1 MFARGIYAIIKEMI
15 QAKAEGRAFRLPE
28 SGGMGMQETNLLE
41 LCGSVEQIIFRNEQ
55 NGYTVLELS
64 AEGERITAVGIM
76 PWVSVGEEVR
86 LLGAWKS
93 HPSFGTQFAAETCER
108 ALPTNTAAILR
119 YLSSGAVKGIGPA
132 TAARLVDAFGEKT
145 LEIMEKEPERLQS
158 IKGLSKAK
166 AEKISEEFKN
176 MFGIREIMLFLS
188 GYGVTPEEAVRVW
201 KKWGVQALDNIRR
214 DPYLLCIEPV
224 RIPFDR
230 VDGIAAA
237 MERPQDDACRI
248 RAGIL
253 HVLRHNRNNGHTCLP
268 EEKLAQ
274 ASARF
279 LGVECGQTQ
288 EALESLVLDLSL
300 VRDEIYG
307 RSFIFL
313 PDLHRCEVFSA
324 GRLQMM
330 LHYPPQRILGVTRE
344 IELIEREEGIAY
356 ADQQKKAIAD
366 ALEKGLLILTGGP
379 GTGKTTTLNAIIRI
393 LQKNGEKVLLAAP
406 TGRAAQRMAEVT
418 GCEAKTIH
426 RLLEVEWNEDDKPV
440 FTRNEKNLLNCDAL
454 ILDELSMVDSSLFEG
469 VMRALPLGCRL
480 IMVGDCDQL
489 PSVGAGNVLGDLIR
503 SGQVPVVQLTEI
515 FRQSMKSLIV
525 TNAHRIVQG
534 KMPRLSDHS
543 SDFFFLPVY
552 DPVQIGQSIVD
563 LCIRRLPKS
572 YGYSPLSDIQV
583 LCPGRKGEL
592 GSIALNKQLQSAVNP
607 AGRNKKELSANGYTL
622 REGDKVMQV
631 RNNYDIDWTKDDG
644 SGGSGVFNGDV
655 GTLLAIDKAS
665 GALAVRFED
674 RTAFYDMD
682 SAGDLE
688 LAYAITV
695 HKSQG
700 SEFEAVVMPMFQGP
714 PQLYYRNLLY
724 TGVTRAKNLLVMVG
738 TPRTVEVMVENNRK
752 TKRFS
757 ALCAYLTKEGSENAS
772 EHT

>member
-1 MFARGIYAIIKEMI
+1 
-15 QAKAEGRAFRLPE
+15 
-28 SGGMGMQETNLLE
+28 MQDTNLLE
-41 LCGSVEQIIFRNEQ
+41 LCGSVEQIIFRNDK

-64 AEGERITAVGIM
+64 AEGERVTAVGTM
-76 PWVSVGEEVR
+76 PWVSVGEELR

-108 ALPTNTAAILR
+108 TLPTSTAAILR

-145 LEIMEKEPERLQS
+145 LEVMEKEPERLQS
-158 IKGLSKAK
+158 IKGLTKAK

-176 MFGIREIMLFLS
+176 MFGIREVMLFLS

-201 KKWGVQALDNIRR
+201 KKWGPLSLDTIRQ
-214 DPYLLCIEPV
+214 DPYSLCLDPV
-224 RIPFDR
+224 RIPFER

-237 MERPQDDACRI
+237 MDRPQDDACRV
-248 RAGIL
+248 RAGIV

-268 EEKLAQ
+268 ETKLLE
-274 ASARF
+274 ASSRF
-279 LGVECGQTQ
+279 LGVDSEQTA
-288 EALESLVLDLSL
+288 EALEGLVADTSLT
-300 VRDEIYG
+300 RDEIGG
-307 RSFIFL
+307 RNFIFL
-313 PDLHRCEVFSA
+313 PDMHRCEVYSA
-324 GRLQMM
+324 GRLHMM
-330 LHYPPQRILGVTRE
+330 LQYPPQRITGVERE
-344 IELIEREEGIAY
+344 IALIEQEDGIAY
-356 ADQQKKAIAD
+356 AGQQKKAIVD
-366 ALEKGLLILTGGP
+366 ALEQGLLILTGGP
-379 GTGKTTTLNAIIRI
+379 GTGKTTTLNAIIHI
-393 LQKNGEKVLLAAP
+393 LQKKGEKVLLAAP

-426 RLLEVEWNEDDKPV
+426 RLLEVEWNEEDKPV

-454 ILDELSMVDSSLFEG
+454 ILDELSMVDSGLFEG

-503 SGQVPVVQLTEI
+503 SGKVPVVQLNEI
-515 FRQSMKSLIV
+515 FRQSMQSLIV

-534 KMPRLSDHS
+534 EMPRLSDRS
-543 SDFFFLPVY
+543 SDFFFLPAG
-552 DPVQIGQSIVD
+552 DPALISATIVD

-572 YGYSPLSDIQV
+572 YGYSPLFDIQV
-583 LCPGRKGEL
+583 LSPGRKGEL
-592 GSIALNKQLQSAVNP
+592 GSIELNKQLQSAINP
-607 AGRNKKELSANGYTL
+607 PDKAKKEITANGYSL

-631 RNNYDIDWTKDDG
+631 RNNYDIEWTKEDG
-644 SGGSGVFNGDV
+644 SGGAGVFNGDV
-655 GTLLAIDKAS
+655 GILLAIDKAA
-665 GALAVRFED
+665 GDLAVRFED
-674 RTAFYDMD
+674 RTAYYDLD

-688 LAYAITV
+688 LAYAVTV

-738 TPRTVEVMVENNRK
+738 TPRTVEIMVENNRK

-757 ALCAYLTKEGSENAS
+757 ALCDFLVKEGDGDAS
-772 EHT
+772 